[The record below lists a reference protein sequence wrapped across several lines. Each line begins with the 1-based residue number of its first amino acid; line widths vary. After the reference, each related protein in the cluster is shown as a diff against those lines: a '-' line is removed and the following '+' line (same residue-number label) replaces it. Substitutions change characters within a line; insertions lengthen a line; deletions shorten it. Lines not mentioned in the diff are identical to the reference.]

1 MSQDLLTAAAVSSS
15 PPLWQQ
21 LQACSRALQAVRG
34 GQNHALALASVEPRL
49 RAAAQALLFAVLREW
64 GRTQAVRQH
73 LVSRS
78 PPPAVD
84 ALLCVGLALA
94 IPDASA
100 MYPMHTLVNQL
111 VEAAK
116 RDPATRAQ
124 SAFINACVRRF
135 GREKSACLQVVA
147 QLPQARWNHPEW
159 WIKAVKLDHPQHW
172 QAVLQAS
179 QQAAPMTL
187 RVNRRRIDRET
198 LQAHWLTAGVQSRA
212 VGEDALVL
220 AQARPVQALEG
231 FAQAWFSVQDA
242 GAQLAAPLL
251 LEGLSAKSGKV
262 LRVLDACAA
271 PGGKTAHLLEHADV
285 EVIALDIDAARCER
299 ITENLQRLGL
309 HATVLCADAADP
321 ASWWDGQSFDAI
333 LLDAPCTASGIV
345 RRHPDIPWLRR
356 PSDLAG
362 LAAQQTK
369 LLQALWPL
377 LGEGGHLLY
386 CTCSLFR
393 QEGENQVQAFLAN
406 NTQAHLLPSPGQLMP
421 GIPSNNRSL
430 SDNLQGEHDGFFYA
444 LLERRATG
452 T

>member
-1 MSQDLLTAAAVSSS
+1 MSTAWLPASPTADS

-21 LQACSRALQAVRG
+21 LQACSRALQAVRRG
-34 GQNHALALASVEPRL
+34 SNHAIALAAVEPRL

-94 IPDASA
+94 IPDESA

-116 RDPATRAQ
+116 RDPSTRAQ

-135 GREKSACLQVVA
+135 AREKSACLQAVA
-147 QLPQARWNHPEW
+147 DKPQARWNHPEW
-159 WIKAVKLDHPQHW
+159 WIQAVKQDHAQQW
-172 QAVLQAS
+172 QGILQTS
-179 QQAAPMTL
+179 LSAAPMAV
-187 RVNRRRIDRET
+187 RVNRRRMAREE
-198 LQAHWLTAGVQSRA
+198 LQARWRGAGVPTQSI
-212 VGEDALVL
+212 GEDGLL
-220 AQARPVQALEG
+220 LQQARPVQALEG
-231 FAQAWFSVQDA
+231 FAQGWFSVQDA

-251 LEGLSAKSGKV
+251 LQGLTSELRPKR
-262 LRVLDACAA
+262 RVLDACAA
-271 PGGKTAHLLEHADV
+271 PGGKTAHLLERADL
-285 EVIALDIDAARCER
+285 EVLALDIDAARCER
-299 ITENLQRLGL
+299 ISDNLQRLGL
-309 HATVLCADAADP
+309 QASVRCADAAQP
-321 ASWWDGQSFDAI
+321 SSWWDGQAFDAI

-356 PSDLAG
+356 QTDLAA
-362 LAAQQTK
+362 LAKQQK
-369 LLQALWPL
+369 NLLQALWPL
-377 LGEGGHLLY
+377 LAKGGHLLY
-386 CTCSLFR
+386 CTCSLFK
-393 QEGENQVQAFLAN
+393 QEGLDQVQAFLAN
-406 NTQAHLLPSPGQLMP
+406 NTEAHLLPSPGQLIP
-421 GIPSNNRSL
+421 GIPSNTCSL
-430 SDNLQGEHDGFFYA
+430 SDNLAGEHDGFFYA